1 MDATKH
7 ALVLTGEALPGFD
20 ANTVWPALASYF
32 RMEPDR
38 LRSDLLARAPITIK
52 ESEDLGKLRN
62 LQDGASTI
70 GAVTDLVAMGSEGN
84 MFVLVDG
91 TPRGP
96 VPQAFVANRVRSG
109 AWPSSISV
117 AEVGSTNWRPL
128 RRAGCVACRTRLRP
142 AGHGGLQHHPRCRSA
157 AGPTGCGSS
166 SARRRARHA
175 HVGCKPW
182 SRRCRANRS
191 DGQRSIAR
199 RRHRACRILEA
210 IRGLHG

>member
-117 AEVGSTNWRPL
+117 AEVGSTNWRPFVVPG
-128 RRAGCVACRTRLRP
+128 ASPAAPDYDQQATVAFST
-142 AGHGGLQHHPRCRSA
+142 
-157 AGPTGCGSS
+157 
-166 SARRRARHA
+166 
-175 HVGCKPW
+175 
-182 SRRCRANRS
+182 
-191 DGQRSIAR
+191 
-199 RRHRACRILEA
+199 
-210 IRGLHG
+210 IRGADLPPAQPAAASPPPCTRC

>member
-84 MFVLVDG
+84 MFVLVNG
-91 TPRGP
+91 RRRSSPIACAVVPGHRASASPKSAAPTGGPSSYQVRRLPHPTTTSRPR
-96 VPQAFVANRVRSG
+96 
-109 AWPSSISV
+109 WPSAPSAVPICR
-117 AEVGSTNWRPL
+117 RPNRL
-128 RRAGCVACRTRLRP
+128 RQQQRPPPRPPCACRLQTLVPPLPRKPVRWPAVNCPKAASCMPDSGGDSRLTRLI
-142 AGHGGLQHHPRCRSA
+142 H
-157 AGPTGCGSS
+157 SS
-166 SARRRARHA
+166 S
-175 HVGCKPW
+175 
-182 SRRCRANRS
+182 
-191 DGQRSIAR
+191 
-199 RRHRACRILEA
+199 
-210 IRGLHG
+210 

>member
-20 ANTVWPALASYF
+20 ANTVWPARASYF

-91 TPRGP
+91 TPRERNVLADWHDQGSYLE
-96 VPQAFVANRVRSG
+96 ADADGLRVR
-109 AWPSSISV
+109 
-117 AEVGSTNWRPL
+117 E
-128 RRAGCVACRTRLRP
+128 
-142 AGHGGLQHHPRCRSA
+142 
-157 AGPTGCGSS
+157 
-166 SARRRARHA
+166 
-175 HVGCKPW
+175 
-182 SRRCRANRS
+182 
-191 DGQRSIAR
+191 
-199 RRHRACRILEA
+199 
-210 IRGLHG
+210 IRGPGR

>member
-117 AEVGSTNWRPL
+117 AEVGSTNWRPFVVPGASPAAPDYDQQATVAFSTI
-128 RRAGCVACRTRLRP
+128 RGAGLAP
-142 AGHGGLQHHPRCRSA
+142 AQPAAATGASA
-157 AGPTGCGSS
+157 TS
-166 SARRRARHA
+166 SARRR
-175 HVGCKPW
+175 
-182 SRRCRANRS
+182 
-191 DGQRSIAR
+191 
-199 RRHRACRILEA
+199 
-210 IRGLHG
+210 

>member
-117 AEVGSTNWRPL
+117 AEVGSTNWRPFVVPG
-128 RRAGCVACRTRLRP
+128 ASPAAPDYDQQATVAFSTIRGADL
-142 AGHGGLQHHPRCRSA
+142 S